1 MTSLK
6 LVLRSLKGRCLGD
19 HFFVAGRKRLVV
31 QPVGLMLDFAVYL
44 YLRL

>member
-1 MTSLK
+1 MDQSEISSSIPQGTLPWRP
-6 LVLRSLKGRCLGD
+6 L
-19 HFFVAGRKRLVV
+19 FVAGRKRLVV